1 MPRTQFAYRGTRL
14 SIGYKKDVTSDARIK
29 LKKRRM
35 PRTRSAC
42 RGTRLVPVAGLEPAR
57 CRHQRILSPSRLP
70 IPSHRPVHKLLYT
83 NKN

>member
-1 MPRTQFAYRGTRL
+1 MWVLCQPIMQNTYTDASNKLKKQMPRTQFAY
-14 SIGYKKDVTSDARIK
+14 
-29 LKKRRM
+29 
-35 PRTRSAC
+35 